1 MSKHCG
7 EVRKYAV
14 FLFKKDA
21 EKMYVYESPTIVYL
35 QLESFVSLLSY
46 RYDPDS
52 NQWVS
57 LCPMNSRRLGVG
69 LAVCGGCL
77 YAIGGSDGTAPL
89 ATAER

>member
-1 MSKHCG
+1 MYTS
-7 EVRKYAV
+7 
-14 FLFKKDA
+14 FFFK
-21 EKMYVYESPTIVYL
+21 L
-35 QLESFVSLLSY
+35 SFCF

-77 YAIGGSDGTAPL
+77 YAIGGSDGSAPL
-89 ATAER
+89 ATVERCVMIIVSIIYLPIWVKTLS